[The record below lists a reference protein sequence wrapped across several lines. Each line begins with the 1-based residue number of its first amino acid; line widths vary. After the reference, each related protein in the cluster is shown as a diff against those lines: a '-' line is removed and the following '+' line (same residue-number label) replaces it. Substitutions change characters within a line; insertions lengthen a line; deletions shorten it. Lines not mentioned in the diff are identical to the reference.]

1 MTLEAVYVT
10 GKEHKKLN
18 KVNLNQHKNHE
29 ALKEKGVQ
37 TFLYHRKREQKKEN
51 VTKHFFFLGLLNLV
65 DKDRIED
72 I

>member
-1 MTLEAVYVT
+1 MCKEHVT

-18 KVNLNQHKNHE
+18 KVNLN
-29 ALKEKGVQ
+29 LS
-37 TFLYHRKREQKKEN
+37 FKRERRTNLFVTQKERTEESDKAL
-51 VTKHFFFLGLLNLV
+51 FFLGLLNLV